1 MTEVTRVPIQPIA
14 KGSLT
19 KLWLGVII
27 AILLGGSLAW
37 AALPKSFSIETLTAG
52 EGANPQVGD
61 MAFVK
66 YTGKLAVT
74 GEVFDEYQDI
84 DLPIPDIF
92 PEGSPFPVEDGATIP
107 GFFKGLQQMQ
117 KGGKYNLY
125 IPAEDAYGE
134 EERNDPQT
142 GEVRIPAGSDLIFE
156 VELVDFM
163 TREEFDRNLSIL
175 QQAMQ
180 QMGPPGG
187 PGGPGAGPGGP
198 GGPGGPPPGGAP
210 TQPPGTQ
217 PGPAE

>member
-19 KLWLGVII
+19 KLWLGVIV
-27 AILLGGSLAW
+27 AVLLGAGLAW
-37 AALPKSFSIETLTAG
+37 AALPKTFSIETIAAG
-52 EGANPQVGD
+52 EGDMPQIGD
-61 MAFVK
+61 MAFVR
-66 YTGKLAVT
+66 YTGKLAAT

-84 DLPIPDIF
+84 PLPIPDIF
-92 PEGSPFPVEDGATIP
+92 PKGSPFPVEEGATIP

-125 IPAEDAYGE
+125 IPAEDGYGA
-134 EERNDPQT
+134 EERADPQT
-142 GEVRIPAGSDLIFE
+142 GEVRIPANSDLIFE

-163 TREEFDRNLSIL
+163 SREEFDRNLSIL

-180 QMGPPGG
+180 QQGPGG
-187 PGGPGAGPGGP
+187 LGGPGAGPGGP
-198 GGPGGPPPGGAP
+198 PPSGGPAQPQGA
-210 TQPPGTQ
+210 Q